1 MTDLP
6 VTRSKE
12 TLGMINDLLNKG
24 VEKISV
30 IMRHSARHYHQTVQM
45 EPFMGLTDIGK
56 DFAMEFGETLPHEP
70 GPIFFSSHF
79 GRCIETAYLMDKGY
93 TKKHCRFNG
102 HNTLSLELAPFYI
115 KDMNKAF
122 TAFDEMGND
131 TFLRA
136 WFNKELPGEMMQD
149 SEETANV
156 LTEFLTDRLKQL
168 EPGQIAL
175 CVSHDWNL
183 YPLREHK
190 LGLPFEAHGKVEF
203 LESVVVFELGGKNF
217 IMNHQ
222 RGPIEI

>member
-12 TLGMINDLLNKG
+12 TLGIINDLLGKG

-45 EPFMGLTDIGK
+45 EPFMGLTEIGK
-56 DFAMEFGETLPHEP
+56 DYAMEFGATLPTEP
-70 GPIFFSSHF
+70 APIFFSSHF

-115 KDMNKAF
+115 KDMPQAF

-131 TFLRA
+131 PFLRA
-136 WFNKELPGEMMQD
+136 WFNKELPREMMQD
-149 SEETANV
+149 SEETADV
-156 LTEFLTDRLKQL
+156 LTGFLTDRLDQL
-168 EPGQIAL
+168 KPGQIAL

-190 LGLPFEAHGKVEF
+190 LDLPFEEHGRVEF
-203 LESVVVFELGGKNF
+203 LESVVVFEQGGKNF

-222 RGPIEI
+222 REPREI

>member
-1 MTDLP
+1 MTDQP

-12 TLGMINDLLNKG
+12 TLTIINDLLSKG

-30 IMRHSARHYHQTVQM
+30 IMRHSARHFHKTVQM
-45 EPFMGLTDIGK
+45 EPFMGLTETGK
-56 DFAMEFGETLPHEP
+56 DYAMEFGATLPNTP

-93 TKKHCRFNG
+93 THKHCRFNG
-102 HNTLSLELAPFYI
+102 HNTLALELAPFYI
-115 KDMNKAF
+115 KDMTKAF
-122 TAFDEMGND
+122 TAFDQMGND

-136 WFNKELPGEMMQD
+136 WFNKELPREMMQD
-149 SEETANV
+149 SEEAADV
-156 LTEFLTDRLKQL
+156 LLGFMTDRLDRL

-190 LGLPFEAHGKVEF
+190 LDLAFEEHGKVEF
-203 LESVVVFELGGKNF
+203 LESVVVFEQGGKNF

-222 RGPIEI
+222 REPREI